1 MNNNFVS
8 ENSPT
13 PADLLSEAIKKGNYF
28 SAVDGE
34 YPDNHIMVFCNFG
47 IITGRVEDRVVV
59 LYLQPEKEDE
69 WLPLPETSSWK
80 REIHRGIELI
90 VTKIKYEHFE
100 CDKLALKIS
109 VGLDELKK
117 YYIRSDKY
125 DDERSAKRII
135 KQ

>member
-47 IITGRVEDRVVV
+47 IVTGRVEDRVVV

-90 VTKIKYEHFE
+90 VTKIKYEDLGFYLEDGTFIAEHGDFDIYIGE
-100 CDKLALKIS
+100 NCYAEKRFKIS
-109 VGLDELKK
+109 LN
-117 YYIRSDKY
+117 
-125 DDERSAKRII
+125 
-135 KQ
+135 